1 MRLAHRHRPDAGLEG
16 ALRHMTVPDQTPA
29 AIIRH
34 QMGVSRKGLGDLRFD
49 GLRQKGT
56 RSVA

>member
-1 MRLAHRHRPDAGLEG
+1 MA
-16 ALRHMTVPDQTPA
+16 MPDQTPA

-34 QMGVSRKGLGDLRFD
+34 QMSVGRKSLCHLRFD